1 MIEIIKAIIFGI
13 VEGIT
18 EWLPISS
25 TGHLILFEKIFA
37 FKNVSEGFW
46 SMFEVVIQLGAILAV
61 VVLFWNSI
69 FPFTNK
75 NGRGFKESGIL
86 SHLDKEITTLWFK
99 IIVAC
104 IPAVIFVVLGLDD
117 VCEAM
122 FYNYFCVAIALIVFG
137 VAFIVVENWNK
148 NRTSKINSL
157 GEITYQTALMIGLF
171 QLIAAVF
178 PGTSRSGATIV
189 GALLIGVSRTV
200 AAEYTFF
207 LAIPVMFGRGFKES
221 GILSHLDKEIT
232 TLWFKIIVACIPA
245 VIFVVLGLDDV
256 CEAMFYNYFC
266 VAIALIVFG
275 VAFIVVENWNKNRTS
290 KINSLGE
297 ITYQTALM
305 IGLFQLIA
313 AVFPGTSRSGA
324 TIVGALL
331 IGVSRT
337 VAAEYTFFLAIPVMF
352 GASLLKI
359 VKFGFNFTA
368 MEAALLII
376 GMAAAFVVSLFVIR
390 FLMGYIKKHDFKVF
404 GWYRIILGAIVLLL
418 RP

>member
-75 NGRGFKESGIL
+75 K
-86 SHLDKEITTLWFK
+86 
-99 IIVAC
+99 
-104 IPAVIFVVLGLDD
+104 
-117 VCEAM
+117 
-122 FYNYFCVAIALIVFG
+122 
-137 VAFIVVENWNK
+137 
-148 NRTSKINSL
+148 
-157 GEITYQTALMIGLF
+157 
-171 QLIAAVF
+171 
-178 PGTSRSGATIV
+178 
-189 GALLIGVSRTV
+189 
-200 AAEYTFF
+200 
-207 LAIPVMFGRGFKES
+207 GRGFKES

-368 MEAALLII
+368 MEATLLII